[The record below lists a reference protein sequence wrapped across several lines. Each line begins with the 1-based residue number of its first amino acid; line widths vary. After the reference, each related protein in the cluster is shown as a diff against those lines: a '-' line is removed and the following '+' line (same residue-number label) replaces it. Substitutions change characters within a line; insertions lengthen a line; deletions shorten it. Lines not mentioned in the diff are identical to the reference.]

1 MLIVAIVAGAVA
13 GVALTGWV
21 RQRGASD
28 MRSALEQAQT
38 KVLEL
43 TAEAA
48 ALRATLAAE
57 RAGAAEKAALLEAAR
72 EQLANAFKALSAEA
86 LQTNNQQ
93 FLELAK
99 GQFENLQLQSKHD
112 LELRQQKID
121 DSLKPIRE
129 SLGKVDSQIQEI
141 EKARVGAYQS
151 LTQQVEQLMREQVL
165 LRSETTNLVG
175 ALKQPGVRGRW
186 GEIQLRRVVE
196 LAGMLAYC
204 DFVEQQSVETEEGRL
219 RPDLIVKL
227 PGGRNVIVDSKVPL
241 AGYLAA
247 LEARAAE
254 LRAHGLSAGIAP
266 FDVTDETAARSAID
280 GVVRTHGALD
290 ILIANAG
297 IHHARPL
304 GEWKMDDWRRVMA
317 SNLDACFVL
326 ELVRLVDRERDAI
339 DRIATALH
347 HGVERLAQRV
357 ELADLDHQLVRRLI
371 AGEARARIVRILI
384 DRVEREVARL
394 HVAIGNAGG
403 FHGGDKRR
411 EVRVSGGNGH
421 DGAGFLL
428 FMVVRQSG
436 GADAGQGEGEQ
447 GMLEYVHGI
456 SFCGSWEVCFGTT
469 PLCRCMRAERV
480 RFA

>member
-1 MLIVAIVAGAVA
+1 MDSLMLIAAIVAGVVA
-13 GVALTGWV
+13 GVALSGWV
-21 RQRGASD
+21 RQRNTTD
-28 MRSALEQAQT
+28 DRSALQQAQA

-48 ALRATLAAE
+48 ALRATLDAE

-121 DSLKPIRE
+121 ESLKPIRE

-204 DFVEQQSVETEEGRL
+204 DFVEQHSVETEEGRL

-247 LEARAAE
+247 LEARDDATRALKLQEHARAVKAHITALSRKGYAEEVRSSAQFVVLFLPGEVFFSAALEQDPSLIEAGVDQGVMIATPTSLIALLRAVAYGWRQEQIARNAEQISALGKEIYDRLSTMGEHWGKVGTSIKQADDAYNKATRSLETRVWVTARKFRDLDPALDANRLAE
-254 LRAHGLSAGIAP
+254 L
-266 FDVTDETAARSAID
+266 D
-280 GVVRTHGALD
+280 GVEVVPQL
-290 ILIANAG
+290 
-297 IHHARPL
+297 PL
-304 GEWKMDDWRRVMA
+304 
-317 SNLDACFVL
+317 SNN
-326 ELVRLVDRERDAI
+326 ESTNESVDR
-339 DRIATALH
+339 DR
-347 HGVERLAQRV
+347 
-357 ELADLDHQLVRRLI
+357 
-371 AGEARARIVRILI
+371 
-384 DRVEREVARL
+384 
-394 HVAIGNAGG
+394 
-403 FHGGDKRR
+403 
-411 EVRVSGGNGH
+411 
-421 DGAGFLL
+421 
-428 FMVVRQSG
+428 
-436 GADAGQGEGEQ
+436 
-447 GMLEYVHGI
+447 
-456 SFCGSWEVCFGTT
+456 
-469 PLCRCMRAERV
+469 
-480 RFA
+480 

>member
-21 RQRGASD
+21 RQRGTSET
-28 MRSALEQAQT
+28 RSALEQAQA

-48 ALRATLAAE
+48 ALRATLDAE
-57 RAGAAEKAALLEAAR
+57 RVGAAEKAALLEAAR

-121 DSLKPIRE
+121 ESLKPIRE

-204 DFVEQQSVETEEGRL
+204 DFVEQHSVETEEGRL

-247 LEARAAE
+247 LEARDDATRALKLQEHARAVKAHITALSRKGYAEEVRSSAQFVVLFLPGEVFFSAALEQDPSLIEAGVDQGVMIATPTSLIALLRAVAYGWRQEQIARNAEQISALGKEIYDRLSTMGEHWGKVGTSIKQAVDAYNKATRSLETRVWVTARKFRDLDPALDANRLAE
-254 LRAHGLSAGIAP
+254 L
-266 FDVTDETAARSAID
+266 D
-280 GVVRTHGALD
+280 GVEVVPQL
-290 ILIANAG
+290 
-297 IHHARPL
+297 PL
-304 GEWKMDDWRRVMA
+304 
-317 SNLDACFVL
+317 SNN
-326 ELVRLVDRERDAI
+326 ELTNEPADR
-339 DRIATALH
+339 DR
-347 HGVERLAQRV
+347 
-357 ELADLDHQLVRRLI
+357 
-371 AGEARARIVRILI
+371 
-384 DRVEREVARL
+384 
-394 HVAIGNAGG
+394 
-403 FHGGDKRR
+403 
-411 EVRVSGGNGH
+411 
-421 DGAGFLL
+421 
-428 FMVVRQSG
+428 
-436 GADAGQGEGEQ
+436 
-447 GMLEYVHGI
+447 
-456 SFCGSWEVCFGTT
+456 
-469 PLCRCMRAERV
+469 
-480 RFA
+480 

>member
-1 MLIVAIVAGAVA
+1 MLLVAIVAGAVA

-21 RQRGASD
+21 RQRGAID
-28 MRSALEQAQT
+28 VRSALEQAQT

-48 ALRATLAAE
+48 ALRATLDAE

-204 DFVEQQSVETEEGRL
+204 DFVEQHSVETEEGRL

-247 LEARAAE
+247 LEARDDATRALKLQEHARAVKAHITALSRKGYAEEVRSSAQFVVLFLPGEVFFSAALEQDPSLIEAGVDQGVMIATPTSLIALLRAVAYGWRQEQIARNAEQISALGKEIYDRLSTMGEHWGKVGTSIKQAVDAYNKATRSLETRVWVTARKFRDLDPALDANRLAE
-254 LRAHGLSAGIAP
+254 L
-266 FDVTDETAARSAID
+266 D
-280 GVVRTHGALD
+280 GVEVVPQL
-290 ILIANAG
+290 
-297 IHHARPL
+297 PL
-304 GEWKMDDWRRVMA
+304 
-317 SNLDACFVL
+317 SNNESTNEPA
-326 ELVRLVDRERDAI
+326 ERD
-339 DRIATALH
+339 
-347 HGVERLAQRV
+347 
-357 ELADLDHQLVRRLI
+357 
-371 AGEARARIVRILI
+371 
-384 DRVEREVARL
+384 
-394 HVAIGNAGG
+394 
-403 FHGGDKRR
+403 
-411 EVRVSGGNGH
+411 
-421 DGAGFLL
+421 
-428 FMVVRQSG
+428 
-436 GADAGQGEGEQ
+436 
-447 GMLEYVHGI
+447 
-456 SFCGSWEVCFGTT
+456 
-469 PLCRCMRAERV
+469 
-480 RFA
+480 

>member
-21 RQRGASD
+21 RQRGTSEA
-28 MRSALEQAQT
+28 RSALEQAQA

-48 ALRATLAAE
+48 ALRATLDAE
-57 RAGAAEKAALLEAAR
+57 RVGAAEKAALLEAAR

-121 DSLKPIRE
+121 ESLKPIRE

-204 DFVEQQSVETEEGRL
+204 DFVEQHSVETEEGRL

-247 LEARAAE
+247 LEARDDATRALKLQEHARAVKAHITALSRKGYAEEVRSSAQFVVLFLPGEVFFSAALEQDPSLIEAGVDQGVMIATPTSLIALLRAVAYGWRQEQIARNAEQISALGKEIYDRPSTMGEHWGKVGTSIKQAVDAYNKATRSLETRVWVTARKFRDLDPALDANRLAE
-254 LRAHGLSAGIAP
+254 L
-266 FDVTDETAARSAID
+266 D
-280 GVVRTHGALD
+280 GVEVVPQL
-290 ILIANAG
+290 
-297 IHHARPL
+297 PL
-304 GEWKMDDWRRVMA
+304 
-317 SNLDACFVL
+317 SNN
-326 ELVRLVDRERDAI
+326 ELTNEPADR
-339 DRIATALH
+339 DR
-347 HGVERLAQRV
+347 
-357 ELADLDHQLVRRLI
+357 
-371 AGEARARIVRILI
+371 
-384 DRVEREVARL
+384 
-394 HVAIGNAGG
+394 
-403 FHGGDKRR
+403 
-411 EVRVSGGNGH
+411 
-421 DGAGFLL
+421 
-428 FMVVRQSG
+428 
-436 GADAGQGEGEQ
+436 
-447 GMLEYVHGI
+447 
-456 SFCGSWEVCFGTT
+456 
-469 PLCRCMRAERV
+469 
-480 RFA
+480 

>member
-21 RQRGASD
+21 RQRGTSEA
-28 MRSALEQAQT
+28 RSALEQAQA

-48 ALRATLAAE
+48 ALRATLDAE
-57 RAGAAEKAALLEAAR
+57 RVGAAEKAALLEAAR

-121 DSLKPIRE
+121 ESLKPIRE

-204 DFVEQQSVETEEGRL
+204 DFIEQQSVETEEGRL

-247 LEARAAE
+247 LEARDDATRALKLQEHARAVKAHITALSRKGYAEEVRSSAQFVVLFLPGEVFFSAALEQDPSLIEAGVDQGVMIATPTSLIALLRAVAYGWRQEQIARNAEQISALGKEIYDRLSTMGEHWGKVGTSIKQAVDAYNKATRSLETRVWVTARKFRDLDPALDANRLAE
-254 LRAHGLSAGIAP
+254 L
-266 FDVTDETAARSAID
+266 D
-280 GVVRTHGALD
+280 GVEVVPQL
-290 ILIANAG
+290 
-297 IHHARPL
+297 PL
-304 GEWKMDDWRRVMA
+304 S
-317 SNLDACFVL
+317 SN
-326 ELVRLVDRERDAI
+326 ELTNEPADR
-339 DRIATALH
+339 DR
-347 HGVERLAQRV
+347 
-357 ELADLDHQLVRRLI
+357 
-371 AGEARARIVRILI
+371 
-384 DRVEREVARL
+384 
-394 HVAIGNAGG
+394 
-403 FHGGDKRR
+403 
-411 EVRVSGGNGH
+411 
-421 DGAGFLL
+421 
-428 FMVVRQSG
+428 
-436 GADAGQGEGEQ
+436 
-447 GMLEYVHGI
+447 
-456 SFCGSWEVCFGTT
+456 
-469 PLCRCMRAERV
+469 
-480 RFA
+480 

>member
-1 MLIVAIVAGAVA
+1 MDILTVIVAVVAGAVA
-13 GVALTGWV
+13 GVTLAGWA
-21 RQRGASD
+21 RRRASSD
-28 MRSALEQAQT
+28 DRAALEQAQQ

-48 ALRATLAAE
+48 ALRATLDAE
-57 RAGAAEKAALLEAAR
+57 RVGAAEKTTLLEAAR

-121 DSLKPIRE
+121 ETLKPIRE

-204 DFVEQQSVETEEGRL
+204 DFVEQHSIETEEGRL

-247 LEARAAE
+247 LEARDDATRALKLQEHARAVKAHITALSRKGYAEEMRSSAQFVVLFLPGEVFFSAALE
-254 LRAHGLSAGIAP
+254 QDPSLIEAGVDQGVMIATPTSLIALLRAVAYGWRQEQIARNAEQISALGKEIYDRLATMGEHWSKVGTSIKQAV
-266 FDVTDETAARSAID
+266 DAYNKATRSLESRVWVTARKFRDLDPALDANRLGEFD
-280 GVVRTHGALD
+280 GVEVVPQLPMPTAETTSEP
-290 ILIANAG
+290 A
-297 IHHARPL
+297 
-304 GEWKMDDWRRVMA
+304 
-317 SNLDACFVL
+317 
-326 ELVRLVDRERDAI
+326 DR
-339 DRIATALH
+339 DR
-347 HGVERLAQRV
+347 
-357 ELADLDHQLVRRLI
+357 
-371 AGEARARIVRILI
+371 
-384 DRVEREVARL
+384 
-394 HVAIGNAGG
+394 
-403 FHGGDKRR
+403 
-411 EVRVSGGNGH
+411 
-421 DGAGFLL
+421 
-428 FMVVRQSG
+428 
-436 GADAGQGEGEQ
+436 
-447 GMLEYVHGI
+447 
-456 SFCGSWEVCFGTT
+456 
-469 PLCRCMRAERV
+469 
-480 RFA
+480 

>member
-1 MLIVAIVAGAVA
+1 MDILMLIVAIVAGAVA

-21 RQRGASD
+21 RQRGTSET
-28 MRSALEQAQT
+28 RSALEQAQA

-48 ALRATLAAE
+48 ALRATLDAE
-57 RAGAAEKAALLEAAR
+57 RVGAAEKAALLEAAR

-121 DSLKPIRE
+121 ESLKPIRE

-204 DFVEQQSVETEEGRL
+204 DFVEQHSVETEEGRL

-247 LEARAAE
+247 LEARDDATRALKLQEHARAVKAHITALSRKGYAEEVRSSAQFVVLFLPGEVFFSAALEQDPSLIEAGVDQGVMIATPTSLIALLRAVAYGWRQEQIARNAEQISALGKEIYDRLSTMGEHWGKVGTSIKQAVDAYNKATRSLETRVWVTARKFRDLDPALDANRLAE
-254 LRAHGLSAGIAP
+254 L
-266 FDVTDETAARSAID
+266 D
-280 GVVRTHGALD
+280 GVEVVPQL
-290 ILIANAG
+290 
-297 IHHARPL
+297 PL
-304 GEWKMDDWRRVMA
+304 
-317 SNLDACFVL
+317 SNNESINEPA
-326 ELVRLVDRERDAI
+326 DR
-339 DRIATALH
+339 DR
-347 HGVERLAQRV
+347 
-357 ELADLDHQLVRRLI
+357 
-371 AGEARARIVRILI
+371 
-384 DRVEREVARL
+384 
-394 HVAIGNAGG
+394 
-403 FHGGDKRR
+403 
-411 EVRVSGGNGH
+411 
-421 DGAGFLL
+421 
-428 FMVVRQSG
+428 
-436 GADAGQGEGEQ
+436 
-447 GMLEYVHGI
+447 
-456 SFCGSWEVCFGTT
+456 
-469 PLCRCMRAERV
+469 
-480 RFA
+480 

>member
-1 MLIVAIVAGAVA
+1 MDILMLLVAIVAGAVA

-21 RQRGASD
+21 RQRGTSEA
-28 MRSALEQAQT
+28 RSALEQAQA

-48 ALRATLAAE
+48 ALRATLDAE

-204 DFVEQQSVETEEGRL
+204 DFVEQHSVETEEGRL

-247 LEARAAE
+247 LEARDDATRALKLQEHARAVKAHITALSRKGYAEEVRSSAQFVVLFLPGEVFFSAALEQDPSLIEAGVDQGVMIATPTSLIALLRAVAYGWRQEQIARNAEQISALGKEIYDRLSTMGEHWGKVGTSIKQAVDAYNKATRSLETRVWVTARKFRDLDPALDANRLAE
-254 LRAHGLSAGIAP
+254 L
-266 FDVTDETAARSAID
+266 D
-280 GVVRTHGALD
+280 GVEVVPQL
-290 ILIANAG
+290 
-297 IHHARPL
+297 PL
-304 GEWKMDDWRRVMA
+304 
-317 SNLDACFVL
+317 SNNESTNEPA
-326 ELVRLVDRERDAI
+326 ERD
-339 DRIATALH
+339 R
-347 HGVERLAQRV
+347 
-357 ELADLDHQLVRRLI
+357 
-371 AGEARARIVRILI
+371 
-384 DRVEREVARL
+384 
-394 HVAIGNAGG
+394 
-403 FHGGDKRR
+403 
-411 EVRVSGGNGH
+411 
-421 DGAGFLL
+421 
-428 FMVVRQSG
+428 
-436 GADAGQGEGEQ
+436 
-447 GMLEYVHGI
+447 
-456 SFCGSWEVCFGTT
+456 
-469 PLCRCMRAERV
+469 
-480 RFA
+480 

>member
-21 RQRGASD
+21 RRRGASD

-247 LEARAAE
+247 LEARDDATRALKLQEHARAVKAHITALSRKGYAEEVRSSAQFVVLFLPGEVFFSAALEQDPSLIEAGVDQGVMIATPTSLIALLRAVAYGWRQEQIARNAEQISALGKEIYDRLSTMGEHWGKVGTSIKQAVDAYNKATRSLETRVWVTARKFRDLDPALDANRLAE
-254 LRAHGLSAGIAP
+254 L
-266 FDVTDETAARSAID
+266 D
-280 GVVRTHGALD
+280 GVEVVPQL
-290 ILIANAG
+290 
-297 IHHARPL
+297 PL
-304 GEWKMDDWRRVMA
+304 STNEPA
-317 SNLDACFVL
+317 
-326 ELVRLVDRERDAI
+326 ERD
-339 DRIATALH
+339 
-347 HGVERLAQRV
+347 Q
-357 ELADLDHQLVRRLI
+357 
-371 AGEARARIVRILI
+371 
-384 DRVEREVARL
+384 
-394 HVAIGNAGG
+394 
-403 FHGGDKRR
+403 
-411 EVRVSGGNGH
+411 
-421 DGAGFLL
+421 
-428 FMVVRQSG
+428 
-436 GADAGQGEGEQ
+436 
-447 GMLEYVHGI
+447 
-456 SFCGSWEVCFGTT
+456 
-469 PLCRCMRAERV
+469 
-480 RFA
+480 

>member
-21 RQRGASD
+21 RQRGTSET
-28 MRSALEQAQT
+28 RSALEQAQA

-48 ALRATLAAE
+48 ALRATLDAE
-57 RAGAAEKAALLEAAR
+57 RVGAAEKAALLEAAR

-121 DSLKPIRE
+121 ESLKPIRE

-204 DFVEQQSVETEEGRL
+204 DFIEQHSVETEEGRL

-247 LEARAAE
+247 LEARDDATRALKLQEHARAVKAHITALSRKGYAEEVRSSAQFVVLFLPGEVFFSAALEQDPSLIEAGVDQGVMIATPTSLIALLRAVAYGWRQEQIARNAEQISALGKEIYDRLSTMGEHWGKVGTSIKQAVDAYNKATRSLETRVWVTARKFRDLDPALDANRLAE
-254 LRAHGLSAGIAP
+254 L
-266 FDVTDETAARSAID
+266 D
-280 GVVRTHGALD
+280 GVEVVPQL
-290 ILIANAG
+290 
-297 IHHARPL
+297 PL
-304 GEWKMDDWRRVMA
+304 
-317 SNLDACFVL
+317 SNN
-326 ELVRLVDRERDAI
+326 ELTNEPADR
-339 DRIATALH
+339 DR
-347 HGVERLAQRV
+347 
-357 ELADLDHQLVRRLI
+357 
-371 AGEARARIVRILI
+371 
-384 DRVEREVARL
+384 
-394 HVAIGNAGG
+394 
-403 FHGGDKRR
+403 
-411 EVRVSGGNGH
+411 
-421 DGAGFLL
+421 
-428 FMVVRQSG
+428 
-436 GADAGQGEGEQ
+436 
-447 GMLEYVHGI
+447 
-456 SFCGSWEVCFGTT
+456 
-469 PLCRCMRAERV
+469 
-480 RFA
+480 

>member
-247 LEARAAE
+247 LEARDDATRALKLQEHARAVKAHITALSRKGYAEEVRSSAQFVVLFLPGEVFFSAALEQVPSLIEAGVDQGVMIATPTSLIALLRAVAYGWRQEQIARNAEQISALGKEIYDRLSTMGEHWGKVGTSIKQAVDAYNKATRSLETRVWVTARKFRDLDPALDANRLAE
-254 LRAHGLSAGIAP
+254 L
-266 FDVTDETAARSAID
+266 D
-280 GVVRTHGALD
+280 GVEVVPQL
-290 ILIANAG
+290 
-297 IHHARPL
+297 PL
-304 GEWKMDDWRRVMA
+304 STNEPA
-317 SNLDACFVL
+317 
-326 ELVRLVDRERDAI
+326 ERD
-339 DRIATALH
+339 
-347 HGVERLAQRV
+347 Q
-357 ELADLDHQLVRRLI
+357 
-371 AGEARARIVRILI
+371 
-384 DRVEREVARL
+384 
-394 HVAIGNAGG
+394 
-403 FHGGDKRR
+403 
-411 EVRVSGGNGH
+411 
-421 DGAGFLL
+421 
-428 FMVVRQSG
+428 
-436 GADAGQGEGEQ
+436 
-447 GMLEYVHGI
+447 
-456 SFCGSWEVCFGTT
+456 
-469 PLCRCMRAERV
+469 
-480 RFA
+480 

>member
-13 GVALTGWV
+13 GVALAGWV

-28 MRSALEQAQT
+28 VRSALEQAQT

-48 ALRATLAAE
+48 ALRATLDAE
-57 RAGAAEKAALLEAAR
+57 RVGAAEKAALLEAAR

-129 SLGKVDSQIQEI
+129 SLGKVDLQIQEI
-141 EKARVGAYQS
+141 EKIRVGAYQS

-196 LAGMLAYC
+196 LAGMLSYC
-204 DFVEQQSVETEEGRL
+204 DFVEQLSVETEEGRL

-247 LEARAAE
+247 LEARDDATRALKLQEHARAVKAHITALARKGYAEEVRSSAQFVVLFLPGEVFFSAALEQDPSLIEAGVDQGVMIATPTSLIALLRAVAYGWRQEQIARNAEQISALGKEIYDRLSTMGEHWGKVGSSLKQAVDAYNKATRSLETRVWVTARKFRDLDPALDADRLAE
-254 LRAHGLSAGIAP
+254 L
-266 FDVTDETAARSAID
+266 D
-280 GVVRTHGALD
+280 GVEVVPQL
-290 ILIANAG
+290 
-297 IHHARPL
+297 PL
-304 GEWKMDDWRRVMA
+304 STSDSTPEPA
-317 SNLDACFVL
+317 
-326 ELVRLVDRERDAI
+326 DR
-339 DRIATALH
+339 DR
-347 HGVERLAQRV
+347 
-357 ELADLDHQLVRRLI
+357 
-371 AGEARARIVRILI
+371 
-384 DRVEREVARL
+384 
-394 HVAIGNAGG
+394 
-403 FHGGDKRR
+403 
-411 EVRVSGGNGH
+411 
-421 DGAGFLL
+421 
-428 FMVVRQSG
+428 
-436 GADAGQGEGEQ
+436 
-447 GMLEYVHGI
+447 
-456 SFCGSWEVCFGTT
+456 
-469 PLCRCMRAERV
+469 
-480 RFA
+480 

>member
-1 MLIVAIVAGAVA
+1 MDMLTLIVAVVAGAVA

-21 RQRGASD
+21 RRRSSTD
-28 MRSALEQAQT
+28 ERSALAQAQQ

-48 ALRATLAAE
+48 TLRATLDAE
-57 RAGAAEKAALLEAAR
+57 RVGAAEKATLLEAAR

-121 DSLKPIRE
+121 ESLKPIRE

-204 DFVEQQSVETEEGRL
+204 DFVEQHSVETEEGRL

-247 LEARAAE
+247 LEARDDATRALKLQEHARAVKAHITALSRKGYAEEVRSSAQFVVLFLPGEVFFSAALEQDPSLIEAGVDQGVMIATPTSLIALLRAVAYGWRQEQIARNAEQISALGKEIYDRLSTMGEHWGKVGTSIKQAVDAYNKATRSLETRVWVTARKFRDLDPALDASRLAE
-254 LRAHGLSAGIAP
+254 LDAVEVVPQLPLS
-266 FDVTDETAARSAID
+266 VNES
-280 GVVRTHGALD
+280 
-290 ILIANAG
+290 
-297 IHHARPL
+297 
-304 GEWKMDDWRRVMA
+304 
-317 SNLDACFVL
+317 
-326 ELVRLVDRERDAI
+326 VDR
-339 DRIATALH
+339 DR
-347 HGVERLAQRV
+347 
-357 ELADLDHQLVRRLI
+357 
-371 AGEARARIVRILI
+371 
-384 DRVEREVARL
+384 
-394 HVAIGNAGG
+394 
-403 FHGGDKRR
+403 
-411 EVRVSGGNGH
+411 
-421 DGAGFLL
+421 
-428 FMVVRQSG
+428 
-436 GADAGQGEGEQ
+436 
-447 GMLEYVHGI
+447 
-456 SFCGSWEVCFGTT
+456 
-469 PLCRCMRAERV
+469 
-480 RFA
+480 

>member
-21 RQRGASD
+21 RQRGTSEA
-28 MRSALEQAQT
+28 RSALEQAQA

-48 ALRATLAAE
+48 ALRATLDAE
-57 RAGAAEKAALLEAAR
+57 RVGAAEKAALLEAAR

-121 DSLKPIRE
+121 ESLKPIRE

-204 DFVEQQSVETEEGRL
+204 DFVEQHSVETEEGRL

-247 LEARAAE
+247 LEARDDATRALKLQEHARAVKAHITALSRKGYAEEVRSSAQFVVLFLPGEVFFSAALEQDPSLIEAGVDQGVMIATPTSLIALLRAVAYGWRQEQIARNAEQISALGKEIYDRLSTMGEHWGRVGTSIKQAVDAYNKATRSLETRVWVTARKFRDLDPALDANRLAE
-254 LRAHGLSAGIAP
+254 L
-266 FDVTDETAARSAID
+266 D
-280 GVVRTHGALD
+280 GVEVVPQL
-290 ILIANAG
+290 
-297 IHHARPL
+297 PL
-304 GEWKMDDWRRVMA
+304 S
-317 SNLDACFVL
+317 SN
-326 ELVRLVDRERDAI
+326 ELTNEPADR
-339 DRIATALH
+339 DR
-347 HGVERLAQRV
+347 
-357 ELADLDHQLVRRLI
+357 
-371 AGEARARIVRILI
+371 
-384 DRVEREVARL
+384 
-394 HVAIGNAGG
+394 
-403 FHGGDKRR
+403 
-411 EVRVSGGNGH
+411 
-421 DGAGFLL
+421 
-428 FMVVRQSG
+428 
-436 GADAGQGEGEQ
+436 
-447 GMLEYVHGI
+447 
-456 SFCGSWEVCFGTT
+456 
-469 PLCRCMRAERV
+469 
-480 RFA
+480 

>member
-21 RQRGASD
+21 RQRGTSET
-28 MRSALEQAQT
+28 RSALEQAQA

-48 ALRATLAAE
+48 ALRATLDAE
-57 RAGAAEKAALLEAAR
+57 RVGAAEKAALLEAAR

-121 DSLKPIRE
+121 ESLKPIRE

-204 DFVEQQSVETEEGRL
+204 DFVEQHSVETEEGRL

-247 LEARAAE
+247 LEARDDATRALKLQEHARAVKAHITALSRKGYAEEVRSSAQFVVLFLPGEVFFSAALEQDPSLIEAGVDQGVMIATPTSLIALLRAVAYGWRQEQIARNAEQISALGKEIYDRLSTMGEHWGKVGTSIKQAVDAYNKATRSLEKREWVTARKFRDLDPALDANRLAE
-254 LRAHGLSAGIAP
+254 L
-266 FDVTDETAARSAID
+266 D
-280 GVVRTHGALD
+280 GVEVVPQL
-290 ILIANAG
+290 
-297 IHHARPL
+297 PL
-304 GEWKMDDWRRVMA
+304 
-317 SNLDACFVL
+317 SNN
-326 ELVRLVDRERDAI
+326 ELTNEPADR
-339 DRIATALH
+339 DR
-347 HGVERLAQRV
+347 
-357 ELADLDHQLVRRLI
+357 
-371 AGEARARIVRILI
+371 
-384 DRVEREVARL
+384 
-394 HVAIGNAGG
+394 
-403 FHGGDKRR
+403 
-411 EVRVSGGNGH
+411 
-421 DGAGFLL
+421 
-428 FMVVRQSG
+428 
-436 GADAGQGEGEQ
+436 
-447 GMLEYVHGI
+447 
-456 SFCGSWEVCFGTT
+456 
-469 PLCRCMRAERV
+469 
-480 RFA
+480 

>member
-1 MLIVAIVAGAVA
+1 MLIAAIVAGVVV
-13 GVALTGWV
+13 GVVLSGWV
-21 RQRGASD
+21 RQRNTTD
-28 MRSALEQAQT
+28 DRSALQQAQT

-48 ALRATLAAE
+48 ALRATLDAE

-121 DSLKPIRE
+121 ESLKPIRE

-204 DFVEQQSVETEEGRL
+204 DFVEQHSVETEEGRL

-247 LEARAAE
+247 LEARDDATRALKLQEHARAVKAHITALSRKGYAEEVRSSAQFVVLFLPGEVFFSAALEQDPSLIEAGVDQGVMIATPTSLIALLRAVAYGWRQEQIARNAEQISALGKEIYDRLSTMGEHWGKVGTSIKQAVDAYNKATRSLETRVWVTARKFRDLDPALDANRLAE
-254 LRAHGLSAGIAP
+254 L
-266 FDVTDETAARSAID
+266 D
-280 GVVRTHGALD
+280 GVEVVPQL
-290 ILIANAG
+290 
-297 IHHARPL
+297 PL
-304 GEWKMDDWRRVMA
+304 
-317 SNLDACFVL
+317 SNNESINEPA
-326 ELVRLVDRERDAI
+326 DR
-339 DRIATALH
+339 DR
-347 HGVERLAQRV
+347 
-357 ELADLDHQLVRRLI
+357 
-371 AGEARARIVRILI
+371 
-384 DRVEREVARL
+384 
-394 HVAIGNAGG
+394 
-403 FHGGDKRR
+403 
-411 EVRVSGGNGH
+411 
-421 DGAGFLL
+421 
-428 FMVVRQSG
+428 
-436 GADAGQGEGEQ
+436 
-447 GMLEYVHGI
+447 
-456 SFCGSWEVCFGTT
+456 
-469 PLCRCMRAERV
+469 
-480 RFA
+480 

>member
-1 MLIVAIVAGAVA
+1 MLLVAIVAGAVA

-21 RQRGASD
+21 RQRGAID
-28 MRSALEQAQT
+28 VRSALEQAQT

-48 ALRATLAAE
+48 ALRATLDAE

-204 DFVEQQSVETEEGRL
+204 DFVEQHSVETEEGRL

-247 LEARAAE
+247 LEARDDATRALKLQEHARAVKAHITALSRKGYAEEVRSSAQFVVLFLPGEVFFSAALEQDPSLIEAGVDQGVMIATPTSLIALLRAVAYGWRQEQIARNAEQISALGKEIYDRLSTVGEHWGKVGTSIKQAVDAYNKATRSLETRVWVTARKFRDLDPALDGNRLAE
-254 LRAHGLSAGIAP
+254 L
-266 FDVTDETAARSAID
+266 D
-280 GVVRTHGALD
+280 GVEVVPQL
-290 ILIANAG
+290 
-297 IHHARPL
+297 PL
-304 GEWKMDDWRRVMA
+304 
-317 SNLDACFVL
+317 SNNESTNEPA
-326 ELVRLVDRERDAI
+326 ERD
-339 DRIATALH
+339 R
-347 HGVERLAQRV
+347 
-357 ELADLDHQLVRRLI
+357 
-371 AGEARARIVRILI
+371 
-384 DRVEREVARL
+384 
-394 HVAIGNAGG
+394 
-403 FHGGDKRR
+403 
-411 EVRVSGGNGH
+411 
-421 DGAGFLL
+421 
-428 FMVVRQSG
+428 
-436 GADAGQGEGEQ
+436 
-447 GMLEYVHGI
+447 
-456 SFCGSWEVCFGTT
+456 
-469 PLCRCMRAERV
+469 
-480 RFA
+480 

>member
-1 MLIVAIVAGAVA
+1 MDSLMLIAAIVAGVVV
-13 GVALTGWV
+13 GVVLSGWV
-21 RQRGASD
+21 RQRNTTD
-28 MRSALEQAQT
+28 DRSALQQAQT

-48 ALRATLAAE
+48 ALRATLDAE

-121 DSLKPIRE
+121 ESLKPIRE

-204 DFVEQQSVETEEGRL
+204 DFVEQHSVETEEGRL

-247 LEARAAE
+247 LEARDDATRALKLQEHARAVKAHITALSRKGYAEEVRSSAQFVVLFLPGEVFFSAALEQDPSLIEAGVDQGVMIATPTSLIALLRAVAYGWRQEQIARNAEQISALGKEIYDRLSTMGEHWGKVGTSIKQAVDAYNKATRSLETRVWVTARKFRDLDPALDANRFAE
-254 LRAHGLSAGIAP
+254 L
-266 FDVTDETAARSAID
+266 D
-280 GVVRTHGALD
+280 GVEVVPQLPLSNNE
-290 ILIANAG
+290 LINEPA
-297 IHHARPL
+297 
-304 GEWKMDDWRRVMA
+304 
-317 SNLDACFVL
+317 
-326 ELVRLVDRERDAI
+326 DR
-339 DRIATALH
+339 DR
-347 HGVERLAQRV
+347 
-357 ELADLDHQLVRRLI
+357 
-371 AGEARARIVRILI
+371 
-384 DRVEREVARL
+384 
-394 HVAIGNAGG
+394 
-403 FHGGDKRR
+403 
-411 EVRVSGGNGH
+411 
-421 DGAGFLL
+421 
-428 FMVVRQSG
+428 
-436 GADAGQGEGEQ
+436 
-447 GMLEYVHGI
+447 
-456 SFCGSWEVCFGTT
+456 
-469 PLCRCMRAERV
+469 
-480 RFA
+480 

>member
-1 MLIVAIVAGAVA
+1 MDSLMLIAAIVAGVVV
-13 GVALTGWV
+13 GVVLSGWV
-21 RQRGASD
+21 RQRNTTD
-28 MRSALEQAQT
+28 DRSALQQAQT

-48 ALRATLAAE
+48 ALRATLDAE

-121 DSLKPIRE
+121 ESLKPIRE

-204 DFVEQQSVETEEGRL
+204 DFVEQHSVETEEGRL

-247 LEARAAE
+247 LEARDDATRALKLQEHARAVKAHITALSRKGYAEEVRSSAQFVVLFLPGEVFFSAALEQDPSLIEAGVDQGVMIATPTSLIALLRAVAYGWRQEQIARNAEQISALGKEIYDRLSTMGEHWGKVGTSIKQAVDAYNKATRSLETRVWVTARKFRDLDPALDANRLAE
-254 LRAHGLSAGIAP
+254 L
-266 FDVTDETAARSAID
+266 D
-280 GVVRTHGALD
+280 GVEVVPQLPLSNNE
-290 ILIANAG
+290 LINEPA
-297 IHHARPL
+297 
-304 GEWKMDDWRRVMA
+304 
-317 SNLDACFVL
+317 
-326 ELVRLVDRERDAI
+326 DR
-339 DRIATALH
+339 DR
-347 HGVERLAQRV
+347 
-357 ELADLDHQLVRRLI
+357 
-371 AGEARARIVRILI
+371 
-384 DRVEREVARL
+384 
-394 HVAIGNAGG
+394 
-403 FHGGDKRR
+403 
-411 EVRVSGGNGH
+411 
-421 DGAGFLL
+421 
-428 FMVVRQSG
+428 
-436 GADAGQGEGEQ
+436 
-447 GMLEYVHGI
+447 
-456 SFCGSWEVCFGTT
+456 
-469 PLCRCMRAERV
+469 
-480 RFA
+480 

>member
-1 MLIVAIVAGAVA
+1 MLIAAIVAGVVV
-13 GVALTGWV
+13 GVVLSGWV
-21 RQRGASD
+21 RQRNTSD
-28 MRSALEQAQT
+28 DRSALQQAQT

-48 ALRATLAAE
+48 ALRATLDAE

-121 DSLKPIRE
+121 ESLKPIRE

-204 DFVEQQSVETEEGRL
+204 DFVEQHSVETEEGRL

-247 LEARAAE
+247 LEARDDATRALKLQEHARAVKAHITALSRKGYAEEVRSSAQFVVLFLPGEVFFSAALEQDPSLIEAGVDQGVMIATPTSLIALLRAVAYGWRQEQIARNAEQISALGKEIYDRLSTMGEHWAKVGSSIKQAVDAYNKATRSLETRVWVTARKFRDLDPALDANRLAE
-254 LRAHGLSAGIAP
+254 L
-266 FDVTDETAARSAID
+266 D
-280 GVVRTHGALD
+280 GVEVVPQL
-290 ILIANAG
+290 
-297 IHHARPL
+297 PL
-304 GEWKMDDWRRVMA
+304 
-317 SNLDACFVL
+317 SNN
-326 ELVRLVDRERDAI
+326 ESTNESVDR
-339 DRIATALH
+339 DR
-347 HGVERLAQRV
+347 
-357 ELADLDHQLVRRLI
+357 
-371 AGEARARIVRILI
+371 
-384 DRVEREVARL
+384 
-394 HVAIGNAGG
+394 
-403 FHGGDKRR
+403 
-411 EVRVSGGNGH
+411 
-421 DGAGFLL
+421 
-428 FMVVRQSG
+428 
-436 GADAGQGEGEQ
+436 
-447 GMLEYVHGI
+447 
-456 SFCGSWEVCFGTT
+456 
-469 PLCRCMRAERV
+469 
-480 RFA
+480 

>member
-1 MLIVAIVAGAVA
+1 MLIVAIMAGAVA

-21 RQRGASD
+21 RQRGATD
-28 MRSALEQAQT
+28 VRSALEQAQT

-48 ALRATLAAE
+48 ALRATLEAE

-204 DFVEQQSVETEEGRL
+204 DFIEQHSVETEEGRL

-247 LEARAAE
+247 LEARDDATRSLKLQEHARAVKAHITALSRKGYAEEVRSSAQFVVLFLPGEVFFSAALEQDPSLIEAGVDQGVMIATPTSLIALLRAVAYGWRQEQIARNAEQISALGKEIYDRLSTMGEHWGKVGTSIKQAVDAYNKATRSLETRVWVTARKFRDLDPALDANRLAE
-254 LRAHGLSAGIAP
+254 L
-266 FDVTDETAARSAID
+266 D
-280 GVVRTHGALD
+280 GVEVVPQL
-290 ILIANAG
+290 
-297 IHHARPL
+297 PL
-304 GEWKMDDWRRVMA
+304 
-317 SNLDACFVL
+317 SNNESTNEPA
-326 ELVRLVDRERDAI
+326 ERD
-339 DRIATALH
+339 R
-347 HGVERLAQRV
+347 
-357 ELADLDHQLVRRLI
+357 
-371 AGEARARIVRILI
+371 
-384 DRVEREVARL
+384 
-394 HVAIGNAGG
+394 
-403 FHGGDKRR
+403 
-411 EVRVSGGNGH
+411 
-421 DGAGFLL
+421 
-428 FMVVRQSG
+428 
-436 GADAGQGEGEQ
+436 
-447 GMLEYVHGI
+447 
-456 SFCGSWEVCFGTT
+456 
-469 PLCRCMRAERV
+469 
-480 RFA
+480 

>member
-1 MLIVAIVAGAVA
+1 MLIAAIVAGVVV
-13 GVALTGWV
+13 GVVLSGWV
-21 RQRGASD
+21 RQRNTTD
-28 MRSALEQAQT
+28 DRSALQQAQT

-48 ALRATLAAE
+48 ALRATLDAE

-121 DSLKPIRE
+121 ESLKPIRE

-204 DFVEQQSVETEEGRL
+204 DFVEQHSVETEEGRF

-247 LEARAAE
+247 LEARDDATRALKLQEHARAVKAHITALSRKGYAEEVRSSAQFVVLFLPGEVFFSAALEQDPSLIEAGVDQGVMIATPTSLIALLRAVAYGWRQEQIARNAEQISALGKEIYDRLSTMGEHWGKVGTSIKQAVDAYNKATRSLETRVWVTARKFRDLDPALDANRFAE
-254 LRAHGLSAGIAP
+254 L
-266 FDVTDETAARSAID
+266 D
-280 GVVRTHGALD
+280 GVEVVPQLPLSNNE
-290 ILIANAG
+290 LINEPA
-297 IHHARPL
+297 
-304 GEWKMDDWRRVMA
+304 
-317 SNLDACFVL
+317 
-326 ELVRLVDRERDAI
+326 DR
-339 DRIATALH
+339 DR
-347 HGVERLAQRV
+347 
-357 ELADLDHQLVRRLI
+357 
-371 AGEARARIVRILI
+371 
-384 DRVEREVARL
+384 
-394 HVAIGNAGG
+394 
-403 FHGGDKRR
+403 
-411 EVRVSGGNGH
+411 
-421 DGAGFLL
+421 
-428 FMVVRQSG
+428 
-436 GADAGQGEGEQ
+436 
-447 GMLEYVHGI
+447 
-456 SFCGSWEVCFGTT
+456 
-469 PLCRCMRAERV
+469 
-480 RFA
+480 

>member
-1 MLIVAIVAGAVA
+1 MDILMLIVAIVAGAVA

-219 RPDLIVKL
+219 RPDLIIKL

-247 LEARAAE
+247 LEARDDATRALKLQEHARAVKAHITALSRKGYAEEVRSSAQFVVLFLPGEVFFSAALEQDPSLIEAGVDQGVMIATPTSLIALLRAVAYGWRQEQIARNAEQISALGKEIYDRLSTMGEHWGKVGTSIKQAVDAYNKATRSLETRVWVTARKFRDLDPALDANRLAE
-254 LRAHGLSAGIAP
+254 L
-266 FDVTDETAARSAID
+266 D
-280 GVVRTHGALD
+280 GVEVVPQL
-290 ILIANAG
+290 
-297 IHHARPL
+297 PL
-304 GEWKMDDWRRVMA
+304 STNEPA
-317 SNLDACFVL
+317 
-326 ELVRLVDRERDAI
+326 ERD
-339 DRIATALH
+339 
-347 HGVERLAQRV
+347 Q
-357 ELADLDHQLVRRLI
+357 
-371 AGEARARIVRILI
+371 
-384 DRVEREVARL
+384 
-394 HVAIGNAGG
+394 
-403 FHGGDKRR
+403 
-411 EVRVSGGNGH
+411 
-421 DGAGFLL
+421 
-428 FMVVRQSG
+428 
-436 GADAGQGEGEQ
+436 
-447 GMLEYVHGI
+447 
-456 SFCGSWEVCFGTT
+456 
-469 PLCRCMRAERV
+469 
-480 RFA
+480 

>member
-1 MLIVAIVAGAVA
+1 MLLVAIVAGAVA

-21 RQRGASD
+21 RQRGTSEA
-28 MRSALEQAQT
+28 RSALEQAQA

-48 ALRATLAAE
+48 ALRATLDAE

-204 DFVEQQSVETEEGRL
+204 DFVEQHSVETEEGRL

-247 LEARAAE
+247 LEARDDATRALKLQEHARAVKAHITALSRKGYAEEVRSSAQFVVLFLPGEVFFSAALEQDPSLIEAGVDQGVMIATPTSLIALLRAVAYGWRQEQIARNAEQISALGKEIYDRLSTMGEHWGKVGTSIKQAVDAYNKATRSLETRVWVTARKFRDLDPALDANRLAE
-254 LRAHGLSAGIAP
+254 L
-266 FDVTDETAARSAID
+266 D
-280 GVVRTHGALD
+280 GVEVVPQL
-290 ILIANAG
+290 
-297 IHHARPL
+297 PL
-304 GEWKMDDWRRVMA
+304 
-317 SNLDACFVL
+317 SNNESTNEPA
-326 ELVRLVDRERDAI
+326 ERD
-339 DRIATALH
+339 R
-347 HGVERLAQRV
+347 
-357 ELADLDHQLVRRLI
+357 
-371 AGEARARIVRILI
+371 
-384 DRVEREVARL
+384 
-394 HVAIGNAGG
+394 
-403 FHGGDKRR
+403 
-411 EVRVSGGNGH
+411 
-421 DGAGFLL
+421 
-428 FMVVRQSG
+428 
-436 GADAGQGEGEQ
+436 
-447 GMLEYVHGI
+447 
-456 SFCGSWEVCFGTT
+456 
-469 PLCRCMRAERV
+469 
-480 RFA
+480 

>member
-1 MLIVAIVAGAVA
+1 MDILMLIAAIVAGVVV
-13 GVALTGWV
+13 GVVLSGWV
-21 RQRGASD
+21 RQRNTSD
-28 MRSALEQAQT
+28 DRSALQQAQT

-48 ALRATLAAE
+48 ALRATLDAE

-121 DSLKPIRE
+121 ESLKPIRE

-204 DFVEQQSVETEEGRL
+204 DFVEQHSVETEEGRL

-247 LEARAAE
+247 LEARDDATRALKLQEHARAVKAHITALSRKGYAEEVRSSAQFVVLFLPGEVFFSAALEQDPSLIEAGVDQGVMIATPTSLIALLRAVAYGWRQEQIARNAEQISALGKEIYDRLSTMGEHWAKVGSSIKQAVDAYNKATRSLETRVWITARKFRDLDPALDANRLAE
-254 LRAHGLSAGIAP
+254 L
-266 FDVTDETAARSAID
+266 D
-280 GVVRTHGALD
+280 GVEVVPQL
-290 ILIANAG
+290 
-297 IHHARPL
+297 PL
-304 GEWKMDDWRRVMA
+304 
-317 SNLDACFVL
+317 SNN
-326 ELVRLVDRERDAI
+326 ESTNESVDR
-339 DRIATALH
+339 DR
-347 HGVERLAQRV
+347 
-357 ELADLDHQLVRRLI
+357 
-371 AGEARARIVRILI
+371 
-384 DRVEREVARL
+384 
-394 HVAIGNAGG
+394 
-403 FHGGDKRR
+403 
-411 EVRVSGGNGH
+411 
-421 DGAGFLL
+421 
-428 FMVVRQSG
+428 
-436 GADAGQGEGEQ
+436 
-447 GMLEYVHGI
+447 
-456 SFCGSWEVCFGTT
+456 
-469 PLCRCMRAERV
+469 
-480 RFA
+480 

>member
-1 MLIVAIVAGAVA
+1 MDILMLIAAIVAGVVV
-13 GVALTGWV
+13 GVVLSGWI
-21 RQRGASD
+21 RQRNTTD
-28 MRSALEQAQT
+28 DRSALQQAQT

-48 ALRATLAAE
+48 ALRATLDAE

-121 DSLKPIRE
+121 ESLKPIRE

-204 DFVEQQSVETEEGRL
+204 DFVEQHSVETEEGRL

-247 LEARAAE
+247 LEARDDATRALKLQEHARAVKAHITALSRKGYAEEVRSSAQFVVLFLPGEVFFSAALEQDPSLIEAGVDQGVMIATPTSLIALLRAVAYGWRQEQIARNAEQISALGKEIYDRLSTMGEHWSKVGTSIKQAVDAYNKATRSLETRVWVTARKFRDLDPALDANRLAE
-254 LRAHGLSAGIAP
+254 L
-266 FDVTDETAARSAID
+266 D
-280 GVVRTHGALD
+280 GVEVVPQL
-290 ILIANAG
+290 
-297 IHHARPL
+297 PL
-304 GEWKMDDWRRVMA
+304 
-317 SNLDACFVL
+317 SNNESINESA
-326 ELVRLVDRERDAI
+326 ERD
-339 DRIATALH
+339 R
-347 HGVERLAQRV
+347 
-357 ELADLDHQLVRRLI
+357 
-371 AGEARARIVRILI
+371 
-384 DRVEREVARL
+384 
-394 HVAIGNAGG
+394 
-403 FHGGDKRR
+403 
-411 EVRVSGGNGH
+411 
-421 DGAGFLL
+421 
-428 FMVVRQSG
+428 
-436 GADAGQGEGEQ
+436 
-447 GMLEYVHGI
+447 
-456 SFCGSWEVCFGTT
+456 
-469 PLCRCMRAERV
+469 
-480 RFA
+480 

>member
-1 MLIVAIVAGAVA
+1 MDILMLIVAIVAGAVA

-21 RQRGASD
+21 RQRGTSET
-28 MRSALEQAQT
+28 RSALEQAQA

-48 ALRATLAAE
+48 ALRATLDAE
-57 RAGAAEKAALLEAAR
+57 RVGAAEKAALLEAAR

-121 DSLKPIRE
+121 ESLKPIRE

-204 DFVEQQSVETEEGRL
+204 DFVEQHSVETEEGRL

-247 LEARAAE
+247 LEARDDATRALKLQEHARAVKAHITALSRKGYAEEVRSSAQFVVLFLPGEVFFSAALEQDPSLIEAGVDQGVMIATPTSLIALLRAVAYGWRQEQIARNAEQISALGKEIYDRLSTMGEHWGKVGTSIKQAVDAYNKATRSLETRVWVTARKFRDLDPALDANRLAE
-254 LRAHGLSAGIAP
+254 L
-266 FDVTDETAARSAID
+266 D
-280 GVVRTHGALD
+280 GVEVVPQL
-290 ILIANAG
+290 
-297 IHHARPL
+297 PL
-304 GEWKMDDWRRVMA
+304 
-317 SNLDACFVL
+317 SNN
-326 ELVRLVDRERDAI
+326 ELTNEPADR
-339 DRIATALH
+339 DR
-347 HGVERLAQRV
+347 
-357 ELADLDHQLVRRLI
+357 
-371 AGEARARIVRILI
+371 
-384 DRVEREVARL
+384 
-394 HVAIGNAGG
+394 
-403 FHGGDKRR
+403 
-411 EVRVSGGNGH
+411 
-421 DGAGFLL
+421 
-428 FMVVRQSG
+428 
-436 GADAGQGEGEQ
+436 
-447 GMLEYVHGI
+447 
-456 SFCGSWEVCFGTT
+456 
-469 PLCRCMRAERV
+469 
-480 RFA
+480 

>member
-57 RAGAAEKAALLEAAR
+57 RAGAAEKAELLEAAR

-247 LEARAAE
+247 LEARDDATRALKLQEHARAVKAHITALSRKGYAEEVRSSAQFVVLFLPGEVFFSAALEQDPSLIEAGVDQGVMIATPTSLIALLRAVAYGWRQEQIARNAEQISALGKEIYDRLSTMGEHWGKVGTSIKQAVDAYNKATRSLETRVWVTARKFRDLDPALDANRLAE
-254 LRAHGLSAGIAP
+254 L
-266 FDVTDETAARSAID
+266 D
-280 GVVRTHGALD
+280 GVEVVPQL
-290 ILIANAG
+290 
-297 IHHARPL
+297 PL
-304 GEWKMDDWRRVMA
+304 STNEPA
-317 SNLDACFVL
+317 
-326 ELVRLVDRERDAI
+326 ERD
-339 DRIATALH
+339 
-347 HGVERLAQRV
+347 Q
-357 ELADLDHQLVRRLI
+357 
-371 AGEARARIVRILI
+371 
-384 DRVEREVARL
+384 
-394 HVAIGNAGG
+394 
-403 FHGGDKRR
+403 
-411 EVRVSGGNGH
+411 
-421 DGAGFLL
+421 
-428 FMVVRQSG
+428 
-436 GADAGQGEGEQ
+436 
-447 GMLEYVHGI
+447 
-456 SFCGSWEVCFGTT
+456 
-469 PLCRCMRAERV
+469 
-480 RFA
+480 

>member
-13 GVALTGWV
+13 GVAPTGWV
-21 RQRGASD
+21 RQRGTSET
-28 MRSALEQAQT
+28 RSALEQAQA

-48 ALRATLAAE
+48 ALRATLDAE
-57 RAGAAEKAALLEAAR
+57 RVGAAEKAALLEAAR

-121 DSLKPIRE
+121 ESLKPIRE

-204 DFVEQQSVETEEGRL
+204 DFVEQHSVETEEGRL

-247 LEARAAE
+247 LEARDDATRALKLQEHARAVKAHITALSRKGYAEEVRSSAQFVVLFLPGEVFFSAALEQDPSLIEAGVDQGVMIATPTSLIALLRAVAYGWRQEQIARNAEQISALGKEIYDRLSTMGEHWGKVGTSIKQAVDAYNKATRSLETRVWVTARKFRDLDPALDANRLAE
-254 LRAHGLSAGIAP
+254 L
-266 FDVTDETAARSAID
+266 D
-280 GVVRTHGALD
+280 GVEVVPQL
-290 ILIANAG
+290 
-297 IHHARPL
+297 PL
-304 GEWKMDDWRRVMA
+304 
-317 SNLDACFVL
+317 SNN
-326 ELVRLVDRERDAI
+326 ELTNEPADR
-339 DRIATALH
+339 DR
-347 HGVERLAQRV
+347 
-357 ELADLDHQLVRRLI
+357 
-371 AGEARARIVRILI
+371 
-384 DRVEREVARL
+384 
-394 HVAIGNAGG
+394 
-403 FHGGDKRR
+403 
-411 EVRVSGGNGH
+411 
-421 DGAGFLL
+421 
-428 FMVVRQSG
+428 
-436 GADAGQGEGEQ
+436 
-447 GMLEYVHGI
+447 
-456 SFCGSWEVCFGTT
+456 
-469 PLCRCMRAERV
+469 
-480 RFA
+480 

>member
-21 RQRGASD
+21 RQRGTSET
-28 MRSALEQAQT
+28 RSALEQSQT

-93 FLELAK
+93 FLELAR

-129 SLGKVDSQIQEI
+129 SLGKVDLQIQEI
-141 EKARVGAYQS
+141 EKTRVGAYQS

-196 LAGMLAYC
+196 LAGMLSYC
-204 DFVEQQSVETEEGRL
+204 DFVEQLSVETEEGRL

-247 LEARAAE
+247 LEARDDATRALKLQEHARAVKAHITALSRKGYAEEVRSSAQFVVLFLPGEVFFSAALE
-254 LRAHGLSAGIAP
+254 QDPSLIEAGVDQGVMIATPTSLIALLRAVAYGWRQEQIARNAEQISALGKEIYDRLSTMGEHWGKVGSSIKQAVDAYNKATRSLETRVW
-266 FDVTDETAARSAID
+266 VTARKFRDLDPALDANRLVELD
-280 GVVRTHGALD
+280 GVEVVPQLPLSTSESTHESTHQATRSP
-290 ILIANAG
+290 A
-297 IHHARPL
+297 
-304 GEWKMDDWRRVMA
+304 
-317 SNLDACFVL
+317 
-326 ELVRLVDRERDAI
+326 DR
-339 DRIATALH
+339 DR
-347 HGVERLAQRV
+347 
-357 ELADLDHQLVRRLI
+357 
-371 AGEARARIVRILI
+371 
-384 DRVEREVARL
+384 
-394 HVAIGNAGG
+394 
-403 FHGGDKRR
+403 
-411 EVRVSGGNGH
+411 
-421 DGAGFLL
+421 
-428 FMVVRQSG
+428 
-436 GADAGQGEGEQ
+436 
-447 GMLEYVHGI
+447 
-456 SFCGSWEVCFGTT
+456 
-469 PLCRCMRAERV
+469 
-480 RFA
+480 

>member
-1 MLIVAIVAGAVA
+1 MDILMLIVAIVAGAVA

-247 LEARAAE
+247 LEARDDATRALKLQEHARAVKAHITALSRKGYAEEVRSSAQFVVLFLPGEVFFSAALEQDPSLIEAGVDQGVMIATPTSLIALLRAVAYGWRQEQIARNAEQISALGKEIYDRLSTMGEHWGKVGTSIKLAVDAYNKATRSLETRVWVTARKFRDLDPALDANRLAE
-254 LRAHGLSAGIAP
+254 L
-266 FDVTDETAARSAID
+266 D
-280 GVVRTHGALD
+280 GVEVVPQL
-290 ILIANAG
+290 
-297 IHHARPL
+297 PL
-304 GEWKMDDWRRVMA
+304 STNEPA
-317 SNLDACFVL
+317 
-326 ELVRLVDRERDAI
+326 ERD
-339 DRIATALH
+339 
-347 HGVERLAQRV
+347 Q
-357 ELADLDHQLVRRLI
+357 
-371 AGEARARIVRILI
+371 
-384 DRVEREVARL
+384 
-394 HVAIGNAGG
+394 
-403 FHGGDKRR
+403 
-411 EVRVSGGNGH
+411 
-421 DGAGFLL
+421 
-428 FMVVRQSG
+428 
-436 GADAGQGEGEQ
+436 
-447 GMLEYVHGI
+447 
-456 SFCGSWEVCFGTT
+456 
-469 PLCRCMRAERV
+469 
-480 RFA
+480 

>member
-21 RQRGASD
+21 RQRGTSET
-28 MRSALEQAQT
+28 RSALEQAQA

-48 ALRATLAAE
+48 ALRATLDAE
-57 RAGAAEKAALLEAAR
+57 RVGAAEKAALLEAAR

-121 DSLKPIRE
+121 ESLKPIRE

-204 DFVEQQSVETEEGRL
+204 DFVEQHSVETEEGRL

-227 PGGRNVIVDSKVPL
+227 PGGRTVIVDSPVPL

-247 LEARAAE
+247 LEARDDATRALKLQEHARAVKAHITALSRKGYAEEVRSSAQFVVLFLPGEVFFSAALEQDPSLIEAGVDQGVMIATPTSLIALLRAVAYGWRQEQIARNAEQISALGKEIYDRLSTMGEHWGKVGTSIKQAVDAYNKATRSLETRVWVTARKFRDLDPALDANRLAE
-254 LRAHGLSAGIAP
+254 L
-266 FDVTDETAARSAID
+266 D
-280 GVVRTHGALD
+280 GVEVVPQL
-290 ILIANAG
+290 
-297 IHHARPL
+297 PL
-304 GEWKMDDWRRVMA
+304 
-317 SNLDACFVL
+317 SNN
-326 ELVRLVDRERDAI
+326 ELTNEPADR
-339 DRIATALH
+339 DR
-347 HGVERLAQRV
+347 
-357 ELADLDHQLVRRLI
+357 
-371 AGEARARIVRILI
+371 
-384 DRVEREVARL
+384 
-394 HVAIGNAGG
+394 
-403 FHGGDKRR
+403 
-411 EVRVSGGNGH
+411 
-421 DGAGFLL
+421 
-428 FMVVRQSG
+428 
-436 GADAGQGEGEQ
+436 
-447 GMLEYVHGI
+447 
-456 SFCGSWEVCFGTT
+456 
-469 PLCRCMRAERV
+469 
-480 RFA
+480 